1 MKKSDFLIGL
11 FATLSIFFIFLVL
24 FSTFSLGIFIDNE
37 DRGTFGDMFGA
48 ANALFTGLSF
58 VGLIVTILLQR
69 EDLKETRNE
78 MELTRKE
85 FISQNDTMKL
95 QQFEN
100 TFFQMLSLFNSI
112 VNNTEFWVNTNE
124 YKGRSA
130 FAKVYDLMYL
140 DAKREANTRSNM
152 LESEI
157 KQNLE
162 SMSLEAQMIFYE
174 KNYNLYKEYL
184 GHYFRTF
191 YHIVKLIDT
200 TPNINKRRYISLARA
215 QLSSFE
221 IILFLFNGLH
231 KNGFEKFKPLI
242 EKYTLFNNIDEE
254 LLINIKP
261 LKEYLPTAFN
271 YPEEIE

>member
-11 FATLSIFFIFLVL
+11 FATLSVLFIFLVL
-24 FSTFSLGIFIDNE
+24 FSTFTLGIFIDNE

-69 EDLKETRNE
+69 EDLRETRNE
-78 MELTRKE
+78 
-85 FISQNDTMKL
+85 FITQNKTLKL

-112 VNNTEFWVNTNE
+112 VNNTEIWVNTTE
-124 YKGRSA
+124 FKGRSA
-130 FAKVYDLMYL
+130 FTKIYDLIYL
-140 DAKREANTRSNM
+140 DAKHEANSHFNI

-157 KQNLE
+157 QQNIRKMSFE
-162 SMSLEAQMIFYE
+162 SQMKFYD
-174 KNYNLYKEYL
+174 KNYQLYKEYL

-191 YHIVKLIDT
+191 YHIVKLVDT
-200 TPNINKRRYISLARA
+200 TSDIDKRRYISLARA

-242 EKYTLFNNIDEE
+242 EKYTLFNNLDDE
-254 LLINIKP
+254 LLINLRPKY
-261 LKEYLPTAFN
+261 EYAETAFV
-271 YPEEIE
+271 YPEELQSKAP